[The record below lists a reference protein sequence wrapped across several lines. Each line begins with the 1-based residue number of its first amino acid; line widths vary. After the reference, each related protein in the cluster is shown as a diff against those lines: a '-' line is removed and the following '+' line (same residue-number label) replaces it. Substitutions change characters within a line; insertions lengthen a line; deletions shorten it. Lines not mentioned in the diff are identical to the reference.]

1 MVGFF
6 YAPTF
11 GIITGMKQQKPSPDS
26 PVQRRPV
33 ALLWYLLLAG
43 LSFLLVGSQLDCA
56 EDLSF
61 TGPGPGMTVDEPF
74 NVGQG
79 VFLVRAIRVYGLGI
93 VDPESLREIF
103 AHPNYL
109 PDHPPLGRFL
119 IGLAHESVAGLAGED
134 SRPFVVTYGRY
145 ASAACFAC
153 LVFLVGWF
161 TFKRSGHQG
170 ALIAAGSLLAL
181 PRLFGHAHLAALEM
195 PTALF
200 YTLAVLAIVQWWDTG
215 LPPSKKCACLTGVL
229 LGLALLTKIQAI
241 LIPIPVIVWAIWKW
255 RQRALLPLICWGGV
269 GCLVFFVGWPWL
281 WFDPVGHLSEYLGR
295 TTGRA
300 ALYVEYFGTK
310 YADRDL
316 PWHYA
321 WVMLLTTVPVG
332 LLICSGFGVTKLWR
346 DFKTDQQKRPSGE
359 LLLFLSML
367 WPLILFTLPGITV
380 YDGVRLFLMV
390 FPLLAILIG
399 LGAKTVISW
408 LTRRFSQRIAITAVT
423 LLLLS
428 QFTGSIL
435 YAPCWLSYYSLLTG
449 GLSGAD
455 QLGMEATY
463 WGDSLTADLLGEVV
477 QEVPDNSI
485 VQIAPILHPAW
496 LQMLQETPEIKR
508 KGIQLVPFE
517 SERPVSPYV
526 LYFQRNPYLPELL
539 QPQSSDR
546 WTVVKEVTRQQVA
559 LGRLITLKASR

>member
-1 MVGFF
+1 
-6 YAPTF
+6 
-11 GIITGMKQQKPSPDS
+11 
-26 PVQRRPV
+26 
-33 ALLWYLLLAG
+33 
-43 LSFLLVGSQLDCA
+43 
-56 EDLSF
+56 
-61 TGPGPGMTVDEPF
+61 
-74 NVGQG
+74 
-79 VFLVRAIRVYGLGI
+79 
-93 VDPESLREIF
+93 
-103 AHPNYL
+103 
-109 PDHPPLGRFL
+109 
-119 IGLAHESVAGLAGED
+119 
-134 SRPFVVTYGRY
+134 
-145 ASAACFAC
+145 
-153 LVFLVGWF
+153 
-161 TFKRSGHQG
+161 
-170 ALIAAGSLLAL
+170 
-181 PRLFGHAHLAALEM
+181 
-195 PTALF
+195 
-200 YTLAVLAIVQWWDTG
+200 
-215 LPPSKKCACLTGVL
+215 
-229 LGLALLTKIQAI
+229 
-241 LIPIPVIVWAIWKW
+241 
-255 RQRALLPLICWGGV
+255 
-269 GCLVFFVGWPWL
+269 
-281 WFDPVGHLSEYLGR
+281 
-295 TTGRA
+295 
-300 ALYVEYFGTK
+300 
-310 YADRDL
+310 ADRDL

-332 LLICSGFGVTKLWR
+332 LLIGSGFGVAKLWR

-408 LTRRFSQRIAITAVT
+408 LTRRFGQRIAITAVT

-485 VQIAPILHPAW
+485 IQIAPILHPAW

>member
-1 MVGFF
+1 M
-6 YAPTF
+6 
-11 GIITGMKQQKPSPDS
+11 TGMKQLKTPADISAKE
-26 PVQRRPV
+26 RP
-33 ALLWYLLLAG
+33 AAILWYLLLSG
-43 LSFLLVGSQLDCA
+43 LSLLLVSSQLDCA
-56 EDLSF
+56 EDLSI

-79 VFLVRAIRVYGLGI
+79 VFLVRALRVYGLGI
-93 VDPESLREIF
+93 FAPESLREIF
-103 AHPNYL
+103 EHPNYL

-119 IGLAHESVAGLAGED
+119 IGVAHESIAGLAGED

-145 ASAACFAC
+145 ASAVCFAC

-161 TFKRSGHQG
+161 TYQRAGHTG
-170 ALIAAGSLLAL
+170 AMIAAGSLLAL
-181 PRLFGHAHLAALEM
+181 PRLLGHAHLAVLEM

-200 YTLAVLAIVQWWDTG
+200 YLLAVLAVVQFWDG
-215 LPPSKKCACLTGVL
+215 EQMPSKKRACLTGIL
-229 LGLALLTKIQAI
+229 LGLALLTKIQAV
-241 LIPIPVIVWAIWKW
+241 LIPIPVILWAIWKW
-255 RQRALLPLICWGGV
+255 RQNALLPLMCWGGV
-269 GCLVFFVGWPWL
+269 GVLVFFLGWPWL

-332 LLICSGFGVTKLWR
+332 LLICSGFGVSKLWR
-346 DFKTDQQKRPSGE
+346 DFKIEQQQRPTGE
-359 LLLFLSML
+359 LLILLSLL

-399 LGAKTVISW
+399 LGAAIVTDW

-423 LLLLS
+423 LLMLS

-449 GLSGAD
+449 GLNGAN

-463 WGDSLTADLLGEVV
+463 WGDSLSADLLGEVV

-485 VQIAPILHPAW
+485 IQIAPILHPAW

-517 SERPVSPYV
+517 PERPVSQYV
-526 LYFQRNPYLPELL
+526 MYFQRNPYLPELL
-539 QPQSSDR
+539 QTQSSDR
-546 WTVVKEVTRQQVA
+546 WTVIKEVTRQQVA
-559 LGRLITLKASR
+559 LGRLVSLKEAR

>member
-1 MVGFF
+1 
-6 YAPTF
+6 
-11 GIITGMKQQKPSPDS
+11 MKQHKPSPDAS
-26 PVQRRPV
+26 IKRRP
-33 ALLWYLLLAG
+33 AAMLWYLLLAG
-43 LSFLLVGSQLDCA
+43 LSLLLVSSQLDCA
-56 EDLSF
+56 DDLSF

-79 VFLVRAIRVYGLGI
+79 VFLVRAMRAYGLGI
-93 VDPESLREIF
+93 LAPESLREIF
-103 AHPNYL
+103 EHPNYL

-119 IGLAHESVAGLAGED
+119 IGLSHETVATFAGDE

-145 ASAACFAC
+145 ASAVCFAC

-161 TFKRSGHQG
+161 TFLRTGHQG
-170 ALIAAGSLLAL
+170 ALIAAASLLAL

-200 YTLAVLAIVQWWDTG
+200 YVLAVLAVVQFWDMQQA
-215 LPPSKKCACLTGVL
+215 PSKKRACLTGIL
-229 LGLALLTKIQAI
+229 LGLALLTKIQAV

-255 RQRALLPLICWGGV
+255 RQQALLPLFCWGGV
-269 GCLVFFVGWPWL
+269 GVLVFFLGWPWL
-281 WFDPVGHLSEYLGR
+281 WFDPAGHLSEYLGR

-300 ALYVEYFGTK
+300 ALYVQYFGTK

-332 LLICSGFGVTKLWR
+332 LLICSSFGVTKLWR
-346 DFKTDQQKRPSGE
+346 DFKTDQQKRPTGE
-359 LLLFLSML
+359 LLLFLSLL

-399 LGAKTVISW
+399 LGAAIEMNW
-408 LTRRFSQRIAITAVT
+408 FTRRFGQRVAIIAVT
-423 LLLLS
+423 LLMLS
-428 QFTGSIL
+428 QFTGSLL

-449 GLSGAD
+449 GLNGAD
-455 QLGMEATY
+455 QMGMEATY
-463 WGDSLTADLLGEVV
+463 WGDSLTAELLAEVT
-477 QEVPDNSI
+477 QEVPANSI
-485 VQIAPILHPAW
+485 IQIAPILHPAW
-496 LQMLQETPEIKR
+496 LQMLQETPELQR

-539 QPQSSDR
+539 QTQSSDK
-546 WTVVKEVTRQQVA
+546 WTVVKEVTRQQVP
-559 LGRLITLKASR
+559 LGRLVSLKDGR